1 MLRPGRTYAFAALVA
16 VGAPALLFAQANDA
30 LSVRAGRRDTIV
42 ASTTVTVPFTVSNAS
57 GDIAHVRPLVNAPAG
72 WPLLMGTTPFAV
84 APNASGMLMVSVVV
98 PARAHA
104 GIYVVDV
111 AVGARGRD
119 SVIVRVP
126 QRRSMEVT
134 LLDKPAYVVSGQPYD
149 ARFLVRNRGNLP
161 TYVRVHARS
170 TLGRAALTDS
180 VVRVG
185 IDESATVP
193 VRVATPRG
201 LSAATDDV
209 VELTAMEDSIS
220 GVHVA
225 SARVTIVPEPTRTI
239 EEFLRMPMQVNLRAA
254 SSDAVSPFEIF
265 GRGPIHDGGDSEI
278 DFLFRG
284 PTGPYSA
291 FGERDVYRVSLSAP
305 NWRARAGD
313 QIYVVSPLTGG
324 GQPGFGAGL
333 DGTYGMFSAGAHGQ
347 QFRRSPVKG
356 TEVGGFLG
364 VGRSENL
371 HTALN
376 YVRREGG
383 VLPGEIASATAGF
396 AGAVSMDA
404 ELARS
409 RETAGAGM
417 GGSLR
422 LGHSGDA
429 YSVDAGYQQGE
440 VTFSGPLRGVR
451 HSHLTATGH
460 WLKDMS
466 FALSAGSHRSDLS
479 HVTGVPYVQTLDLA
493 TIGATWLGRYSLEL
507 GAVQRATT
515 VFSTRQI
522 GSQQSVRGRA
532 DHETALGHVAVEAE
546 LGSARDAFVGRGT
559 YNDASLSLR
568 RSFRAGYLSAW
579 TERYSGGSITRGA
592 EGTLTFGADGTMR
605 LGGSADVSLVGYA
618 TRAQFAGADWHSQLD
633 IVIGRALRNGSRI
646 SLRARVLGGG
656 SLSSAQQSVAFLE
669 YGVPLRLPISR
680 LRTPGRVYGR
690 VVDAVS
696 GRGVSGALVRLGPQ
710 VAITDADGEV
720 AFGGVPGGEHRLSMS
735 QETSFA
741 DAVFVGDPTVRVDS
755 TRLQPTTFTLSIAR
769 SARVDVDVRRFAAI
783 RTGVAG
789 AADSLADAG
798 PLANATLM
806 LAGERDTLYRT
817 TRGDGVAAFTDVPPG
832 RWVVSIR
839 GDAPAFHRF
848 EPDRV
853 ELVLEPG
860 ETRPLSFRL
869 VPRKRE
875 VQIIGDEQELRSEP
889 SATKHPSQPPPAAPR
904 TRKPEE
910 NRPSPD
916 GR

>member
-1 MLRPGRTYAFAALVA
+1 MLRRALAFAVSPFVVA
-16 VGAPALLFAQANDA
+16 GAPSLLVAQANEA

-42 ASTTVTVPFTVSNAS
+42 ASTTVTVPFTVSNAG
-57 GDIAHVRPLVNAPAG
+57 GDIAHVQALVHVPAG
-72 WPLLMGTTPFAV
+72 WPLLMGATPFAV
-84 APNASGMLMVSVVV
+84 APNASSMLMVSVVV
-98 PARAHA
+98 PGRAIA
-104 GIYVVDV
+104 GTYTVSV

-119 SVIVRVP
+119 SIIVRVP
-126 QRRSMEVT
+126 QRRSLEVT
-134 LLDKPAYVVSGQPYD
+134 LVDKPGYVISGEPYD
-149 ARFLVRNRGNLP
+149 ARFLLRNRGNLP
-161 TYVRVHARS
+161 TYVRVRARS

-185 IDESATVP
+185 TEESAAVS
-193 VRVATPRG
+193 VRVASPRG

-209 VELTAMEDSIS
+209 VELTAAED
-220 GVHVA
+220 GVTAVHVA
-225 SARVTIVPEPTRTI
+225 SARVTIVPEPTRSI
-239 EEFLRMPMQVNLRAA
+239 EEFLRMPTQVNLRAA

-291 FGERDVYRVSLSAP
+291 FGERDVYRVSLTAP

-313 QIYVVSPLTGG
+313 QIYVISPLTGG
-324 GQPGFGAGL
+324 GQPGFGGAL
-333 DGTYGMFSAGAHGQ
+333 DGSYGMFSAGAHGQ
-347 QFRRSPVKG
+347 QFRRSPVNG
-356 TEVGGFLG
+356 TEVGGFVG
-364 VGRSENL
+364 VGSSDGPRG
-371 HTALN
+371 ALN
-376 YVRREGG
+376 YIRRDGG
-383 VLPGEIASATAGF
+383 VLPGEVASATAGL

-409 RETAGAGM
+409 RDAAGAGM
-417 GGSLR
+417 GGSVR
-422 LGHSGDA
+422 VSHSGDA
-429 YSVDAGYQQGE
+429 YSVDAGHQQGDAM
-440 VTFSGPLRGVR
+440 FSGPLRSAR
-451 HSHLTATGH
+451 HSHLVATGH
-460 WLKDMS
+460 WLKDVS
-466 FALSAGSHRSDLS
+466 FALSAGSHRSDLRQ
-479 HVTGVPYVQTLDLA
+479 VTGVPYVQTLDLA
-493 TIGATWLGRYSLEL
+493 TLGATWLGRYSLEL
-507 GAVQRATT
+507 GAVNRATT
-515 VFSTRQI
+515 IFSTRQT
-522 GSQQSVRGRA
+522 GTQQSVRARA
-532 DHETALGHVAVEAE
+532 DHETVVGHLAMEAE
-546 LGSARDAFVGRGT
+546 VGTARDAFVGRGT
-559 YNDASLSLR
+559 YTDASLSFR
-568 RSFRAGYLSAW
+568 RSFRNGYLSTW
-579 TERYSGGSITRGA
+579 TERYSGGSITKGA

-605 LGGSADVSLVGYA
+605 MGSSADVSVVGYA
-618 TRAQFAGADWHSQLD
+618 TRAQFAGAGWHSQLD
-633 IVIGRALRNGSRI
+633 VVIGRALRNGSRI

-710 VAITDADGEV
+710 IAITDAEGEV

-769 SARVDVDVRRFAAI
+769 GARVDVDVRRFAAV

-817 TRGDGVAAFTDVPPG
+817 TRTDGEASFTDVPPG

-848 EPDRV
+848 DPDRV
-853 ELVLEPG
+853 ELTLEPG

-875 VQIIGDEQELRSEP
+875 VQIIGSDQDLRSEP
-889 SATKHPSQPPPAAPR
+889 SSAQNPSQPPPAAPR
-904 TRKPEE
+904 TRKPDES
-910 NRPSPD
+910 RPD
-916 GR
+916 DR

>member
-1 MLRPGRTYAFAALVA
+1 MRRRALTFAFSTLVA
-16 VGAPALLFAQANDA
+16 GAPQLLFAQANDA

-42 ASTTVTVPFTVSNAS
+42 ASTTVTVPFTVSNAG
-57 GDIAHVRPLVNAPAG
+57 GDIAHVRPLVRVPAG

-84 APNASGMLMVSVVV
+84 APNASGMFMVSVVV

-104 GIYVVDV
+104 GTYVVDV

-119 SVIVRVP
+119 SISVRVP
-126 QRRSMEVT
+126 QRRSLEVT
-134 LLDKPAYVVSGQPYD
+134 LVDKPGYVVSGQPYD
-149 ARFLVRNRGNLP
+149 ARFLLRNRGNLP
-161 TYVRVHARS
+161 TYVRVRARS

-185 IDESATVP
+185 IEESATIP

-209 VELTAMEDSIS
+209 VELTATEDSVGGAHI
-220 GVHVA
+220 A
-225 SARVTIVPEPTRTI
+225 SARVTMVPEPSRTI

-254 SSDAVSPFEIF
+254 SSDAVSPFEVF
-265 GRGPIHDGGDSEI
+265 GRGPIHDGGDSQI

-291 FGERDVYRVSLSAP
+291 FGERDVYRISLTAP

-313 QIYVVSPLTGG
+313 QIYVISPLTGG
-324 GQPGFGAGL
+324 GQPGIGAGL
-333 DGTYGMFSAGAHGQ
+333 DGRLGVFNAGAHGQ

-356 TEVGGFLG
+356 NEVAGFLG
-364 VGRSENL
+364 VGRSQGARG
-371 HTALN
+371 ALN

-383 VLPGEIASATAGF
+383 VLPGEVASATAGF
-396 AGAVSMDA
+396 SGAVSVDA

-409 RETAGAGM
+409 RDGTGVGT
-417 GGSLR
+417 GGLVR

-429 YSVDAGYQQGE
+429 YSVDAGHQQGDAM
-440 VTFSGPLRGVR
+440 FSGPLRGVR

-460 WLKDMS
+460 WLQDVS

-493 TIGATWLGRYSLEL
+493 TLGATWFGRYSLEL
-507 GAVQRATT
+507 GAVKRTT
-515 VFSTRQI
+515 TIFSTRQP
-522 GSQQSVRGRA
+522 GTQQSVRARA
-532 DHETALGHVAVEAE
+532 DHETALGHLAVEAE
-546 LGSARDAFVGRGT
+546 IGAARDAFVGRGT
-559 YNDASLSLR
+559 YNDASLSMR
-568 RSFRAGYLSAW
+568 RSFRAGYLSTWA
-579 TERYSGGSITRGA
+579 ERYSGGSITRGA

-605 LGGSADVSLVGYA
+605 LGRSADVSLVGYA
-618 TRAQFAGADWHSQLD
+618 TRAQFAGAGWHSQLD
-633 IVIGRALRNGSRI
+633 VAIGRALRNGNRI

-669 YGVPLRLPISR
+669 YGMPLRLPISR

-696 GRGVSGALVRLGPQ
+696 GRGVPGALVRLGPQ
-710 VAITDADGEV
+710 VAITDATGEV

-755 TRLQPTTFTLSIAR
+755 ARLQPTRFTLSIAR
-769 SARVDVDVRRFAAI
+769 SARVDVDVRRFAAV

-789 AADSLADAG
+789 TADSLADAG

-817 TRGDGVAAFTDVPPG
+817 TRADGVAAFTDVPPG

-853 ELVLEPG
+853 ELILEPG

-889 SATKHPSQPPPAAPR
+889 SSAPPPAQPIPAAPR